1 MIITIERSD
10 PTDTEVNTTSP
21 LGSHPKQSSQIS
33 KFSAHK
39 MPTDCTHIT
48 LPVPTYLWI
57 QVFSL
62 YAQVSIY
69 YI

>member
-21 LGSHPKQSSQIS
+21 LGSHLKQSSQIS

-48 LPVPTYLWI
+48 LPVPTYL
-57 QVFSL
+57 
-62 YAQVSIY
+62 
-69 YI
+69 